1 MKLFPYKIVNRDGKP
16 YIEAKIEDEETMAFS
31 PEEISAM
38 VLTMKKETAEIEFS
52 DLFFN
57 PTAYFSDAH
66 RQTRRDAGVNIA
78 GLNVVRNII
87 EPRAAAMACGLDKKG
102 GERNI
107 LVFDIGGAHSMS
119 AS

>member
-1 MKLFPYKIVNRDGKP
+1 LK
-16 YIEAKIEDEETMAFS
+16 
-31 PEEISAM
+31 
-38 VLTMKKETAEIEFS
+38 IEFS

-66 RQTRRDAGVNIA
+66 RLATRDAGVIA

-87 EPRAAAMACGLDKKG
+87 SEPRAAAIACGLDKKG

-107 LVFDIGGAHSMS
+107 LDIGGAHSMS
-119 AS
+119 VS